1 MPREVCMRTALT
13 CTGMEPIQACRP
25 VSSTGTARRALFV
38 TLGVCSAALGL
49 VGVFVPGMPTTVF
62 VIAASYLFARSSPRL
77 DAWLHRNRF
86 LGPPLRRY
94 HETGG
99 MTARSKK
106 IAIACMWAGI
116 TASCIA
122 LWGVSAPLQMA
133 IAGLG
138 VVGTATILLYV
149 RTA

>member
-1 MPREVCMRTALT
+1 MQTALT
-13 CTGMEPIQACRP
+13 CTGMEPLEACQP
-25 VSSTGTARRALFV
+25 ASATGTARRALFV
-38 TLGVCSAALGL
+38 TLGVCCAALGL

-62 VIAASYLFARSSPRL
+62 VLAASYLFARSSPRL

-94 HETGG
+94 QATGG
-99 MTARSKK
+99 MTVRSKA
-106 IAIACMWAGI
+106 IAIGCMWAGI

-122 LWGVSAPLQMA
+122 LWGVSATLQLA
-133 IAGLG
+133 TLGLG